1 MLIKKALSLIL
12 VICAAFLCACS
23 DNGSDVETA
32 SPSATQTA
40 SAAASL
46 SASAENELDNSLP
59 VAVIN
64 GTTITRGEW
73 LSIYQNYYYN
83 MLVYYY
89 GVDPSTDEGA
99 QILEEYKTY
108 ALDLL
113 ITRQLMTEYAKRE
126 GYTNYTQEQRQE
138 AQTYVDEY
146 VNSLI
151 EQKEQELSAAYTG
164 EEEKDFTEQ
173 ARQSVMDQM
182 AEAGQSME
190 SLEED
195 YLLSLAFDSVYEDI
209 IAQATATEDEIMEY
223 YNKIV
228 QEQSKYTADEFVSLY
243 NQTSEGILCY
253 IPEGYMLA
261 QHILI
266 GFEETDQI
274 TVMSAYQS
282 LYSLEQDITDKQAEL
297 ESAEEEEK
305 TALEQE
311 LDELQEQLKAAQSE
325 YEAALEKASG
335 NIEAKAMEI
344 YEQVRSASAETFEKI
359 ALEQSQDAQ
368 GSETLSVY
376 LVGEGDNL
384 ITEFHDTALA
394 LNEDGEI
401 SSPVLGP
408 YGYHIIRRVN
418 ALAPGA
424 VPIDEVREDIKAVVL
439 EENQGEHFDQTVLSW
454 REASEI
460 TIYTENMAYS
470 A

>member
-1 MLIKKALSLIL
+1 M

-23 DNGSDVETA
+23 NDGTDQETS
-32 SPSATQTA
+32 SPSVTQTA
-40 SAAASL
+40 SATASL
-46 SASAENELDNSLP
+46 SASSENQLDDSLP

-73 LSIYQNYYYN
+73 LSVYQNYYYN

-113 ITRQLMTEYAKRE
+113 ITRQLLKEYAQRE
-126 GYTNYTQEQRQE
+126 GYVDYTQEQRQE
-138 AQTYVDEY
+138 AQKYVDEY
-146 VNSLI
+146 INSLI
-151 EQKEQELSAAYTG
+151 EQKEQELSADYTG
-164 EEEKDFTEQ
+164 EEEMDFTEQ
-173 ARQSVMDQM
+173 ARQSVMEEL
-182 AEAGQSME
+182 AEAGQSLE

-195 YLLSLAFDSVYEDI
+195 YLLSLALDSVYEDI
-209 IAQATATEDEIMEY
+209 IAQAVATDDEILEY
-223 YNKIV
+223 YNNLVK
-228 QEQSKYTADEFVSLY
+228 EQSKYTADEFVSLY

-266 GFEETDQI
+266 GFEENDQI
-274 TVMSAYQS
+274 TVMSAYQNV
-282 LYSLEQDITDKQAEL
+282 YSIEQDITDKQSEL
-297 ESAEEEEK
+297 ENAAEEEK

-311 LDELQEQLKAAQSE
+311 LAELRERLKTAQSE
-325 YEAALEKASG
+325 YEAALEKASES
-335 NIEAKAMEI
+335 IEAKTMDI
-344 YEQVRSASAETFEKI
+344 YGQVSNASAETFEKI

-368 GSETLSVY
+368 DAETLNVY

-401 SSPVLGP
+401 SNPVLGP

-424 VPIDEVREDIKAVVL
+424 VPIEDVREDIQAVVL
-439 EENQGEHFDQTVLSW
+439 EENQDELFDQTVQSW
-454 REASEI
+454 REEGEI
-460 TIYTENMAYS
+460 TIYTENMVYS